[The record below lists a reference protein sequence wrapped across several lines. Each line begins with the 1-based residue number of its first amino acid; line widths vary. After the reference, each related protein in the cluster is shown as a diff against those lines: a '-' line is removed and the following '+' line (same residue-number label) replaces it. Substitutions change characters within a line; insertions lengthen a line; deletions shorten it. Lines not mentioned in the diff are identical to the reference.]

1 MLVNLQLVIGDWL
14 LVIGDDEEIANNEDA
29 ADAVGEN
36 VDDYTHISGGSI
48 GK

>member
-1 MLVNLQLVIGDWL
+1 M
-14 LVIGDDEEIANNEDA
+14 IGDDEEIGNNEDV

-36 VDDYTHISGGSI
+36 VDDDTHISGGSI